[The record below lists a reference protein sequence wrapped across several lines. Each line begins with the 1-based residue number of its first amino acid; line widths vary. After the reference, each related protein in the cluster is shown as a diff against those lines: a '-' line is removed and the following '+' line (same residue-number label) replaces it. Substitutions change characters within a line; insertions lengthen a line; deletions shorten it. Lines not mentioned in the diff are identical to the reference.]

1 MWRSKPLPWAAAL
14 GGIALLLFG
23 VSYVSSQEKKLDFT
37 KRLVIERP
45 VQSVVNRS
53 AAVKTPGP
61 AIPAIRDFGKTAVIE
76 KPLTNLVKV
85 GSAPAPVA
93 RPADG
98 FANPK
103 VQPGK
108 VRWHPTLAA
117 ASAAAARS
125 KKPVLLFQMMGKLD
139 DQFC

>member
-1 MWRSKPLPWAAAL
+1 MWRSKRLSWAL
-14 GGIALLLFG
+14 VLSGVALLLVG
-23 VSYVSSQEKKLDFT
+23 VSYVSSQEKKADFT
-37 KRLVIERP
+37 KRAVIQRP
-45 VQSVVNRS
+45 VQSVVTQS
-53 AAVKTPGP
+53 AAVPGLP
-61 AIPAIRDFGKTAVIE
+61 ALRDFGKTFVIE
-76 KPLTNLVKV
+76 KPVTNLVKNA
-85 GSAPAPVA
+85 SAPAAVA

-108 VRWHPTLAA
+108 VRWHPTLEA